1 MPKLTQ
7 IFSRLK
13 NRWSTM
19 HPLNIA
25 NFNVPLK
32 MLVHSGMDAHIST
45 AIAQRGIWEPA
56 ETRFIINTLKPGD
69 SLVDVG
75 ANIGYF
81 TLIASA
87 LVGTQGKVFAFEP
100 DPKNFAILATNIEAN
115 HCANVQ
121 LFEAALSNQTSQ
133 GKLFL
138 SDTNMGDHTIYSLD
152 DGRSSTDISLV
163 NGAELFHDRREK
175 IDFLKVDTQGSEFQV
190 IEGLVTSL
198 EYSLPGLVMLLE
210 FSPNSIIKT
219 GATGTA
225 LLDLLE
231 PLAGFFYILDSKV
244 GDLIP
249 ISMEQIRKWCK
260 LTELDTGSEGF
271 INLIFS
277 GTPLDDRPALNIV
290 EDLGLFDNALEYL
303 VGCELKPWN
312 GHHCNASGMAGF
324 LYFCSGWSF
333 FEEWGVWSNGS
344 SSRIK
349 FYIDPE
355 LRNLNVPLLEL
366 KCRYFGDKEET
377 LLSINNIDLGS
388 HTLDNAKIALPPECL
403 KGDHITLEFSHS
415 NPQKPSELEASTDN
429 RALKLGIETIAIR
442 EG

>member
-1 MPKLTQ
+1 MSKLTQ
-7 IFSRLK
+7 LFSRLK
-13 NRWSTM
+13 NPRPTL

-25 NFNVPLK
+25 NFKAQLK
-32 MLVHSGMDAHIST
+32 MQVHTGTDAHIST

-81 TLIASA
+81 TLIGSA
-87 LVGTQGKVFAFEP
+87 LVGTYGKVFAFEP
-100 DPKNFAILATNIEAN
+100 DPDNYAILATNIESN

-138 SDTNMGDHTIYSLD
+138 SETNMGDHTIYSLD
-152 DGRSSTDISLV
+152 DGRASTDISLV
-163 NGAELFHDRREK
+163 NGAELFRDRSEK
-175 IDFLKVDTQGSEFQV
+175 IDFLKIDTQGSEFQV

-198 EYSLPGLVMLLE
+198 EYSLPDLVMLLE

-231 PLAGFFYILDSKV
+231 PLAGFFYILDGKA

-249 ISMEQIRKWCK
+249 ISLEQIRKWCK
-260 LTELDTGSEGF
+260 LTELDTDSEGF

-277 GTPLDDRPALNIV
+277 GTPLEERPALNILG
-290 EDLGLFDNALEYL
+290 DLGLFDNALEYL
-303 VGCELKPWN
+303 VGCELKPWD
-312 GHHCNASGMAGF
+312 GHRCDASGMSGY

-333 FEEWGVWSNGS
+333 FEEWGVWSNGA

-349 FYIDPE
+349 FYIGPE
-355 LRNLNVPLLEL
+355 LRNLAAPLLEL
-366 KCRYFGDKEET
+366 QCRYFGDEEET
-377 LLSINNIDLGS
+377 RVSINNIDLGS
-388 HTLDNAKIALPPECL
+388 HTLRNATIALPPESL
-403 KGDHITLEFSHS
+403 RGDHVTLEFSHS
-415 NPQKPSELEASTDN
+415 NPQKPSELEASTDT
-429 RALKLGIETIAIR
+429 RALKLGIEAMAIR